1 MDIWLKVIQVGSV
14 FLVCGHLICYGES
27 CSPTC
32 GLLGWV
38 AWGPCMETGEQIQ
51 KMKVCCPTQELERCM
66 RNCNLTIEM
75 IKRNRTCTYHSNKST
90 STNDLVFTTKTK
102 LDFSTK
108 PPTTSKTT
116 HEKDYSNSK

>member
-1 MDIWLKVIQVGSV
+1 MDRWLKVIQLGCVI
-14 FLVCGHLICYGES
+14 FLFGQFICYGDRCIRDCE
-27 CSPTC
+27 
-32 GLLGWV
+32 LHGWV
-38 AWGPCMETGEQIQ
+38 AWGPCLETGKQFQ
-51 KMKVCCPTQELERCM
+51 LMQVCCPNPQKEVCM
-66 RNCNLTIEM
+66 RDCNLTIEM
-75 IKRNRTCTYHSNKST
+75 IEKNRTCTFHSNKTT